1 MKLFF
6 LTILVFTAS
15 LTSAQQNILSVTFL
29 KNDGRQVDNR
39 DSADYIRQVSA
50 PDSGTVLFNVVYYY
64 KDGKRQLVGKTSKAD
79 HMTLEGICT
88 TYFKNGVRKSTCT
101 YVKGVKKG
109 SEYDSFPNGKPY
121 LQLLYPENG
130 DMYDDV
136 TGNYLIAMNY
146 DSLGNKLVENGNGYF
161 KFFDDSFKTVVEEG
175 GVKNGKR
182 DGVCKG
188 SFKKNKA
195 HFTENYASGLLVDGT
210 AVYEDGS
217 TSVYKGA
224 RSVPPQF
231 KGGLKAFY
239 KYLSRH
245 IEYPDDARA
254 ITIQGTVILSF
265 IVERDGKTSNVK
277 IVKGVYPSIDN
288 EALRVMK
295 ECPFWLPGTQYGR
308 PVRVQY
314 GVPINFTLGY

>member
-6 LTILVFTAS
+6 LTILIFTAS
-15 LTSAQQNILSVTFL
+15 VASAQQKVLNVTFL
-29 KNDGRQVDNR
+29 KNNGKQVDNR

-50 PDSGTVLFNVVYYY
+50 PDSGTVLFNVDDFY
-64 KDGKRQLVGKTSKAD
+64 KDGKRKLVGKTSKAD
-79 HMTLEGICT
+79 HVYLEGVCT
-88 TYFKNGVRKSTCT
+88 TYFNSGVKKSTCT

-109 SEYDSFPNGKPY
+109 SDYNFFPNGKPY

-130 DMYDDV
+130 GLNNDV

-146 DSLGNKLVENGNGYF
+146 DSLGNKLVENGNGYL
-161 KFFDDSFKTVVEEG
+161 KVFDDSFKTVIEEG
-175 GVKNGKR
+175 GIKNGKR

-188 SFKKNKA
+188 LFDKNKA
-195 HFTENYASGLLVDGT
+195 RFTETYTNGSLVEGT

-217 TSVYKGA
+217 TSVYKAA
-224 RSVPPQF
+224 REVNPQF
-231 KGGLKAFY
+231 KGGLDAFY

-245 IEYPDDARA
+245 IKYPDDAKENA
-254 ITIQGTVILSF
+254 IQGTVVLSF

-277 IVKGVYPSIDN
+277 ITKGVYPSIDN

-295 ECPFWLPGTQYGR
+295 DSHVWLPGTQFGR

-314 GVPINFTLGY
+314 GLPINFFLGS